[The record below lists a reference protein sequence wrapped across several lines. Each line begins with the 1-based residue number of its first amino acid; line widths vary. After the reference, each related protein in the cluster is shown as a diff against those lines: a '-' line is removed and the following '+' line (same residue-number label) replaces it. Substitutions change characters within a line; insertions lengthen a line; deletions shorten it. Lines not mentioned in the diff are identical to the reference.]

1 MANQAVEQPQYV
13 YFVTNE
19 EGTANVEA
27 NSLQPQIVFTTEG
40 LASVVETERESRSI
54 VVEDPYEN
62 PESSADIWSKCN
74 NALRDLLV
82 YLVKKY
88 HIEDVMDSKMKALQ
102 WEKLMTEFYAFI
114 GDQNLVSKPQIQRKW
129 HNWKQYNK
137 GKKKPHP
144 FQIVGDLN
152 AEIVREKCQR
162 LLEKLE
168 SEMAQPEE
176 LHLPLYT
183 TDTQPSIAT
192 QPLTSNEQLQSAIG
206 EFKVLQP
213 PLGKLNKI
221 RRRDFLIR
229 RTGASVSALSAKR
242 LEHELTLES
251 LSYEQARWKL
261 KAENQEWIKE
271 KLTKKITINRCE
283 IRDC

>member
-1 MANQAVEQPQYV
+1 MSNQVAEQPQYV

-19 EGTANVEA
+19 EGAANVDA
-27 NSLQPQIVFTTEG
+27 NVIQPQIVFTTESLPG
-40 LASVVETERESRSI
+40 VVDTQDRGPRSI

-62 PESSADIWSKCN
+62 PETNADIWSKCN

-88 HIEDVMDSKMKALQ
+88 QIEHVMDSKMKALQ
-102 WEKLMTEFYAFI
+102 WEKLMSEFYAFI
-114 GDQNLVSKPQIQRKW
+114 GHQNLVSKPQIQRKW

-144 FQIVGDLN
+144 FQIVGDLSD
-152 AEIVREKCQR
+152 EIVREKCQR

-176 LHLPLYT
+176 LHLPIYT
-183 TDTQPSIAT
+183 SDTQTNTQPS
-192 QPLTSNEQLQSAIG
+192 TSNDQIHSAIG
-206 EFKVLQP
+206 DLKILQA

-229 RTGASVSALSAKR
+229 RTGASVSEIWCLWMKVFCQ
-242 LEHELTLES
+242 S
-251 LSYEQARWKL
+251 LL
-261 KAENQEWIKE
+261 KN
-271 KLTKKITINRCE
+271 LV
-283 IRDC
+283 